1 MQLNPN
7 QTRSARSLAK
17 DEFEGGFLKPT
28 AATEIRITADP
39 PDLVTING
47 DSITWARP
55 GTGTLRA
62 EAVYPDGS
70 VRPAEGTVQLVC
82 NDLPPVPVPV
92 MTPPSLVRTVL
103 VDPDQ

>member
-28 AATEIRITADP
+28 AAMEIRVTADP

-47 DSITWARP
+47 DSITWARA

-62 EAVYPDGS
+62 DAVYPDGS
-70 VRPAEGTVQLVC
+70 VRPAEGTVPLVC
-82 NDLPPVPVPV
+82 NELPPVPAPV
-92 MTPPSLVRTVL
+92 TMQPNLVRTVL